1 MKHSLIEYK
10 KQFKTDDTFE
20 VFHFET
26 GVIEVWTLA
35 MILQEINRDRSQDWL
50 PYNETDW
57 IEGLEGFTEYR
68 LYKKVQK

>member
-1 MKHSLIEYK
+1 MK
-10 KQFKTDDTFE
+10 QTFE

-35 MILQEINRDRSQDWL
+35 MILQEINRDRSQDWT

-57 IEGLEGFTEYR
+57 IEGLEVFTEYR
-68 LYKKVQK
+68 LVSK